1 MLSFWSENGSA
12 QVSAKKEWS
21 EMAEV
26 IPLERRKTSAD
37 FVFDHVFQ
45 RISSLE
51 LLPGARIS
59 EADVAKQL
67 NVSRQPV
74 RDAFTRLDSID
85 LLLVRPQRPTEV
97 RRFSNKAII
106 SARFQRE
113 TIEAE
118 VLRRAA
124 KERTD
129 GDLDALRKNLDQ
141 QRAAISAGAQGK
153 FHDLDNQFHKQ
164 LCVAAKVPFAA
175 DIIQETKSQID
186 RLCLLS
192 IAEDAHMS
200 ELWDDH
206 FEIVRLIEARE
217 TDALL
222 AVAMKHLARLN
233 ATLKAVQEENPDY
246 FED

>member
-1 MLSFWSENGSA
+1 
-12 QVSAKKEWS
+12 
-21 EMAEV
+21 MAEIV
-26 IPLERRKTSAD
+26 PLERRKTTAD
-37 FVFDHVFQ
+37 YVFDHVFEK
-45 RISSLE
+45 ISSLD
-51 LLPGARIS
+51 LLPGAKIS

-74 RDAFTRLDSID
+74 RDAFTRLDSIN

-97 RRFSNKAII
+97 RRFSTKAII

-124 KERTD
+124 KQRTD
-129 GDLDALRKNLDQ
+129 RDLEALRKNLDQ
-141 QRAAISAGAQGK
+141 QRVAVAAGVQPK
-153 FHDLDNQFHKQ
+153 FHDLDNQFHKR

-186 RLCLLS
+186 RPCLLS
-192 IAEDAHMS
+192 IAQASHMA
-200 ELWDDH
+200 ELWEDH
-206 FEIVRLIEARE
+206 SDIVRLLDARE

-222 AVAMKHLARLN
+222 GVGMKHLSRLN

>member
-1 MLSFWSENGSA
+1 
-12 QVSAKKEWS
+12 
-21 EMAEV
+21 MAGV
-26 IPLERRKTSAD
+26 VQLQRRKTNAD
-37 FVFDHVFQ
+37 YVFDYVFDK
-45 RISSLE
+45 ISSLT

-59 EADVAKQL
+59 EADVANQL

-74 RDAFTRLDSID
+74 RDAFTRLDSIN

-97 RRFSNKAII
+97 RRFSTKAII

-124 KERTD
+124 VERTEW
-129 GDLDALRKNLDQ
+129 DLAELRKNLDH
-141 QRAAISAGAQGK
+141 QRAAIAVGARDT
-153 FHDLDNQFHKQ
+153 FHDLDNAFHKQ

-192 IAEDAHMS
+192 ISQGAHMD
-200 ELWDDH
+200 ELWNDH
-206 FEIVRLIEARE
+206 FEIVRLMEARE
-217 TDALL
+217 VEALL
-222 AVAMKHLARLN
+222 DVAMKHLARLN
-233 ATLKAVQEENPDY
+233 ATLKIVQDENPDY